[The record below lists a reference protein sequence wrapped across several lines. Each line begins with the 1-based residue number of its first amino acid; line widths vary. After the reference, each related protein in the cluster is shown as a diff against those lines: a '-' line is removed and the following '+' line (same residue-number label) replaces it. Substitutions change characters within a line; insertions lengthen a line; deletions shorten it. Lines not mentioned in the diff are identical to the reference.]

1 MSESSGES
9 KQLTFDSDGV
19 QYIFAY
25 KTCDGWEFP
34 RHRFQ
39 VINPDVKSGQ
49 FISSMWYSNM
59 HSLKDNMEFL
69 VVGVKG
75 AIDYRQV
82 TSLVNGSLMSYGN
95 NNLSRFEKSS
105 GIEFKDYYIYSS
117 EKCTNL
123 YNNFKNEDGFFNI
136 CLTGSQGS
144 ILNIAIKCMDE
155 DLYVTTPSFEINAK
169 EKITKEASFDEWDKK
184 TDVKE
189 KNSSLFKEN
198 K

>member
-1 MSESSGES
+1 MSDSSGEI

-39 VINPDVKSGQ
+39 LINPDVKSGQ
-49 FISSMWYSNM
+49 FITSMWYSNVF
-59 HSLKDNMEFL
+59 SLNENLEFL

-75 AIDYRQV
+75 AIDYIQV
-82 TSLVNGSLMSYGN
+82 TSLVNGSLMSYGSN
-95 NNLSRFEKSS
+95 ILSRFEKSS
-105 GIEFKDYYIYSS
+105 GIEFKDYYSYSS

-123 YNNFKNEDGFFNI
+123 YNNYKNEDEFFNI
-136 CLTGSQGS
+136 YLSGTQGS
-144 ILNIAIKCMDE
+144 ILNISIKCIDNG
-155 DLYVTTPSFEINAK
+155 LYVTTPSFEINSRD
-169 EKITKEASFDEWDKK
+169 KITKEASFDEWDKK
-184 TDVKE
+184 IYVKD
-189 KNSSLFKEN
+189 KSNSLFKEN

>member
-1 MSESSGES
+1 MSETSGES

-25 KTCDGWEFP
+25 KTCEGWEFP

-49 FISSMWYSNM
+49 FISSMWYSNVF
-59 HSLKDNMEFL
+59 SLNENLEFL

-82 TSLVNGSLMSYGN
+82 TSLVNGSLMSYGSN
-95 NNLSRFEKSS
+95 ILSRFEKS
-105 GIEFKDYYIYSS
+105 EFKDYYTYSA

-123 YNNFKNEDGFFNI
+123 YNNYKNEDGFFNI
-136 CLTGSQGS
+136 YLSGTQGS

-155 DLYVTTPSFEINAK
+155 GLYITTPSFEINAK

-184 TDVKE
+184 VDLKD
-189 KNSSLFKEN
+189 KSNSLFKEN

>member
-1 MSESSGES
+1 MSESSGER

-49 FISSMWYSNM
+49 FISSMWYSNVF
-59 HSLKDNMEFL
+59 SLNENLEFL

-82 TSLVNGSLMSYGN
+82 TSLVNGSLMSYGSN
-95 NNLSRFEKSS
+95 ILSRFEKSC

-123 YNNFKNEDGFFNI
+123 YNNYKNEDGFFNI
-136 CLTGSQGS
+136 YLSGTQGS
-144 ILNIAIKCMDE
+144 ILNIAIKCMD
-155 DLYVTTPSFEINAK
+155 DGLHVTTPSFEINSRD
-169 EKITKEASFDEWDKK
+169 KITTEASFDEWDKK
-184 TDVKE
+184 IDVKD
-189 KNSSLFKEN
+189 KSNSLFKEN

>member
-1 MSESSGES
+1 MSDNSGES

-25 KTCDGWEFP
+25 KTCDGWKFP

-39 VINPDVKSGQ
+39 VTNPDVKAGQ
-49 FISSMWYSNM
+49 FISSMWFSNIY
-59 HSLKDNMEFL
+59 SLKEDIEFL

-75 AIDYRQV
+75 AVDYIHI

-95 NNLSRFEKSS
+95 NNLSLFEKSS
-105 GIEFKDYYIYSS
+105 GIKFKDYYTYSS
-117 EKCTNL
+117 EQCYNF
-123 YNNFKNEDGFFNI
+123 YNNYKNEDGFFNI
-136 CLTGSQGS
+136 YLTGDEGS
-144 ILNIAIKCMDE
+144 ILNIALRCMD
-155 DLYVTTPSFEINAK
+155 DGLYVTTPCFEINAK

-184 TDVKE
+184 VDLKD
-189 KNSSLFKEN
+189 KSNSLFKEN